1 MRRGMNVRSAVP
13 SSVVVA
19 AVVLLVL
26 SGGVVAT
33 GSGTVAVNG
42 VTLSGPAIVA
52 DGDRPSIAGWRSVN
66 VTATVTTG
74 TGTYDVCAGVGD
86 ETDITC
92 RQLAGTNTTENV
104 TLSLDGLPSS
114 AAGEQQLTVTVRNA
128 SAGSTNTTNASAEP
142 LASRA
147 VDVRVLGAQGDADN
161 DGLANRREFELGTAF
176 DTADTDGDGLAD
188 GPEVNTH
195 ETDPTNTDT
204 DGDGLADGV
213 EVNRQQTNPTAAD
226 TDGDGLDD
234 GVEVTTH
241 GTDPTDTDTD
251 GDGLDDGAEVNE
263 YQTDPTAAD
272 TDGDGLDD
280 GPEVNVHETNPTS
293 PDTDGDGLDD
303 ATEVNRYD
311 TNPTEA
317 DTDGDGLADGREVN
331 QLGTDPTRA
340 DTDGD
345 GVDDAAEDDVSGDA
359 SSGETGLVGSFSA
372 VPSVAVGAMAGVSLA
387 LLLGAALLH
396 RKRGSL
402 RTPSTE
408 DEPAREETPTVNGG
422 HGTESATPTETN
434 VPKAMT
440 DEERIHAVVDDH
452 GGQVR
457 QSVIVSETD
466 WSKSKVSRV
475 LSRMADDGA
484 IEKIPIGRENVVAH
498 PDEVPEGAGS
508 PFDPPDEE

>member
-1 MRRGMNVRSAVP
+1 MRSAVP
-13 SSVVVA
+13 SSVIAVA
-19 AVVLLVL
+19 AVLLVL

-33 GSGTVAVNG
+33 ATVPVAVNG
-42 VTLSGPAIVA
+42 VALSGPAVVA
-52 DGDRPSIAGWRSVN
+52 DGDRPSVAAWRSVN
-66 VTATVTTG
+66 VTATVATG
-74 TGTYDVCAGVGD
+74 TDTYDVCAGVGD
-86 ETDITC
+86 ADATC
-92 RQLAGTNTTENV
+92 RRINGTNTTENV
-104 TLSLDGLPSS
+104 TLSLDSLPSS
-114 AAGEQQLTVTVRNA
+114 ATGDQQLTVTVRSA
-128 SAGSTNTTNASAEP
+128 SAGSANTTNASAEP

-147 VDVRVLGAQGDADN
+147 VDVRVLGAEGDADN

-213 EVNRQQTNPTAAD
+213 EVNRQQTNPTESD

-251 GDGLDDGAEVNE
+251 GDGLDDGAEVTE
-263 YQTDPTAAD
+263 YQTDPTVAD

-280 GPEVNVHETNPTS
+280 GPEVNVHETSPTS

-303 ATEVNRYD
+303 AAEVNRYG

-317 DTDGDGLADGREVN
+317 DTDGDGLTDGREVN

-345 GVDDAAEDDVSGDA
+345 GVDDAAEDPVGGDVATDGP
-359 SSGETGLVGSFSA
+359 GVIGSLSA
-372 VPSVAVGAMAGVSLA
+372 APGVAVGAMAGVSLA
-387 LLLGAALLH
+387 LVLGAALLH
-396 RKRGSL
+396 RRRGSL
-402 RTPSTE
+402 WTTSSG
-408 DEPAREETPTVNGG
+408 DEPTQTEAPTANGG
-422 HGTESATPTETN
+422 HGTEPAAPTGTSI
-434 VPKAMT
+434 PKAMT

-475 LSRMADDGA
+475 LSRMAEDGT